1 MSESNDC
8 IQVAIDAARQAGQI
22 LLDWQGKISAREK
35 APRDL
40 VTEAD
45 VAAQQ
50 AIEDILL
57 SHFPQH
63 AFLGEEARGD
73 GSPGWSEDDK
83 QNWIAEQPYCWIVD
97 PLDGTTNYVHQL
109 PPFAVSLA
117 LWQNGE
123 PQLGVVLDPVSNE
136 LYSAIAGEGATLN
149 GEPIRVSQTV
159 CLEESLLAA
168 SFPANVQRG
177 SVEVA
182 RFVEALHHGRAV
194 RRLGSAALNLSYLAA
209 GRLDGYWA
217 TSVKPW
223 DVAAGVLFVRE
234 AGGLVTDIDGG
245 PFCIDRPLFLA
256 AASPQLHQ
264 ALLEM
269 FANDR

>member
-1 MSESNDC
+1 MSEFSDC
-8 IQVAIDAARQAGQI
+8 IEVAIDAARQAGQI
-22 LLDWQGKISAREK
+22 LLDWQGRISAREK

-45 VAAQQ
+45 IAAQQ
-50 AIEDILL
+50 AIEEVLL
-57 SHFPQH
+57 SHYPDH
-63 AFLGEEARGD
+63 AFLGEEARDD
-73 GSPGWSEDDK
+73 GPDGWSADSSQDWIVGQ
-83 QNWIAEQPYCWIVD
+83 QNCWIVD

-123 PQLGVVLDPVSNE
+123 PRLGVVLDPVSNE
-136 LYSAIAGEGATLN
+136 LYSAIAGEGAMLN
-149 GEPIRVSQTV
+149 GEPIRVSEAV
-159 CLEESLLAA
+159 RLEESLLAA

-177 SVEVA
+177 SDEVT

-234 AGGLVTDIDGG
+234 AGGVMTGIDGG
-245 PFCIDRPLFLA
+245 PFCIDHPFFLA
-256 AASPQLHQ
+256 AAR
-264 ALLEM
+264 
-269 FANDR
+269 DRKSVV